1 MTIGNKKAQIAPI
14 AMEPARPNPPRA
26 RATAYSQ
33 SKPVQNRPDFNSE
46 SEQRRQNQAAPVHLE
61 VYWIEEDRRG

>member
-1 MTIGNKKAQIAPI
+1 
-14 AMEPARPNPPRA
+14 MEPARPNPPRA